1 MEYKRAG
8 KGCKYRMTRELALS
22 FIAIVLTLGLAV
34 GFYVFENLSVL
45 NKESFKGRVVQGFD
59 PTLNLEALD

>member
-1 MEYKRAG
+1 
-8 KGCKYRMTRELALS
+8 MTKELALS

-34 GFYVFENLSVL
+34 GFYVFENSSVL
-45 NKESFKGRVVQGFD
+45 AQKSFKGRAVQGFE

>member
-1 MEYKRAG
+1 
-8 KGCKYRMTRELALS
+8 MTRELALS

>member
-1 MEYKRAG
+1 MEYKRAR
-8 KGCKYRMTRELALS
+8 KGYKYRMTRELALS

-34 GFYVFENLSVL
+34 GFYVFENSSVL
-45 NKESFKGRVVQGFD
+45 DQKSFKGRAVQGFD